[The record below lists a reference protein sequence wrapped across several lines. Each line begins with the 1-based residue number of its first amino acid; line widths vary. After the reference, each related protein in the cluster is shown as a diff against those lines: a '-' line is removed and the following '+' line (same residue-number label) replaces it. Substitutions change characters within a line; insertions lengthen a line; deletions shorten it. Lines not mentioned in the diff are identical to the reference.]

1 MQGKKVPA
9 FPASKIGYNGVQ
21 FSLHA
26 SRFAAGTASAKKLLA
41 CLLVCLRTQAVTL
54 YALVMGVQFK
64 DYYETLGVE
73 RTATP
78 DEIRKAYRRLARKF
92 HPDLNPNNKQAEAKF
107 KEINE
112 AHEVLSNPENRKKYD
127 ALGANWRAGQP
138 FEPPPGY
145 QQSYGPGG
153 FQSYTWTTGEGE
165 EVEFGGTG
173 FSDFFEQFFG
183 RGFRQAGR
191 AGSGPGFGQGG
202 APYSQR
208 GQDIEGDLMITIE
221 EAFRGTQK
229 NVSLRNTDPRTG
241 KSKTETYGVKI
252 PAGITPG
259 TRIRLGGRGEPGVGQ
274 GPAGDLYLRIHI
286 APDPDFRLD
295 EEGLVYDLD
304 LAPWEAVLGAEVTVS
319 VFGRSLKIK
328 IPPGS
333 QNGQKMR
340 IRGQGFPS
348 KAGQG
353 DLFIVL
359 HIEVPSNL
367 SDAERAKWEELKKIS
382 SFNPRVR

>member
-1 MQGKKVPA
+1 
-9 FPASKIGYNGVQ
+9 
-21 FSLHA
+21 
-26 SRFAAGTASAKKLLA
+26 
-41 CLLVCLRTQAVTL
+41 
-54 YALVMGVQFK
+54 MGVQFK
-64 DYYETLGVE
+64 DYYETLGVD
-73 RTATP
+73 RNATP
-78 DEIRKAYRRLARKF
+78 DEIRKAYRKLARKF
-92 HPDLNPNNKQAEAKF
+92 HPDLNPNNKEAEARF

-112 AHEVLSNPENRKKYD
+112 AHEVLSHPENRKKYD

-145 QQSYGPGG
+145 KEAYGPGG
-153 FQSYTWTTGEGE
+153 FRSYTWTTGDGE

-173 FSDFFEQFFG
+173 FSDFFETFFG

-191 AGSGPGFGQGG
+191 GAEGPFHQAGT
-202 APYSQR
+202 AYRSQR

-221 EAFRGTQK
+221 EAFRGGKKTI
-229 NVSLRNTDPRTG
+229 SLRNTNPRTRQTR
-241 KSKTETYGVKI
+241 TETYEVKI
-252 PAGITPG
+252 PAGVTPG
-259 TRIRLGGRGEPGVGQ
+259 TRVRLGGRGEPGAGQ

-286 APDPDFRLD
+286 APDPDFRLE
-295 EEGLVYDLD
+295 EEGLIFDLD
-304 LAPWEAVLGAEVTVS
+304 LSPWEAVLGADVTIP

-340 IRGQGFPS
+340 IRGQGFPVKS
-348 KAGQG
+348 GVQE

-367 SDAERAKWEELKKIS
+367 SANERAKWEELKTVSK
-382 SFNPRVR
+382 FNPRQR